1 MLDNNYVLNFIH
13 TIIENSNEKKSIK
26 VALASFYEYLQNT
39 NAVDNDILG
48 SVKKIME
55 CLDEI
60 LLIKEKTGKIVID
73 TFFESQSI
81 DNRLSNNFYRTYE
94 EPVNRHYSHYHENH
108 SSSSCG
114 CGNYSYEKSRGG
126 C

>member
-1 MLDNNYVLNFIH
+1 MLDNNYVMNFIH

-55 CLDEI
+55 CLDEL

-94 EPVNRHYSHYHENH
+94 EPVNRHYSHYHEDH
-108 SSSSCG
+108 SSSSGG